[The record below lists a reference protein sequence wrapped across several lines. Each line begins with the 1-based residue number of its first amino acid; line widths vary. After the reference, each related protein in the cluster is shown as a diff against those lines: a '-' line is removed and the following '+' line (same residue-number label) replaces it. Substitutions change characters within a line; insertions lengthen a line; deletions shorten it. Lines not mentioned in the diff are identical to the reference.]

1 MVGPVIVRQEPVPKE
16 LHNFIKWG
24 RKCRL
29 PDTFRKAS
37 LLNMPIMRLKK
48 DKCIKYL
55 KVHTITAQLF
65 VCFDE
70 KTLVKSGDA
79 P

>member
-1 MVGPVIVRQEPVPKE
+1 MSFARHLSE
-16 LHNFIKWG
+16 
-24 RKCRL
+24 
-29 PDTFRKAS
+29 S
-37 LLNMPIMRLKK
+37 LAAQYA
-48 DKCIKYL
+48 DHIKYL